1 LNIHNENVLVQ
12 LFEKYL
18 KHRETLPILPEEDP
32 MNDTTHLTPEEVKAR
47 GEAKAA
53 VQEEEKKQKEEET
66 KAKEDAYNALDDL
79 HKANKDWEIKVEAVH
94 A

>member
-1 LNIHNENVLVQ
+1 MNIKNENVLVN
-12 LFEKYL
+12 LFESYF
-18 KHRETLPILPEEDP
+18 KHRETCPILPEEDP

-53 VQEEEKKQKEEET
+53 VREEEKKQREEEA
-66 KAKEDAYNALDDL
+66 KAKEDAYNALDGL
-79 HKANKDWEIKVEAVH
+79 QKANKDWEIKVDTVH